1 MNTRS
6 IRLLGQDALV
16 RAREA
21 VAKRISDWA
30 VDWCVDGTERVVFD
44 GVRIPVA
51 SDAELDWSAIGPGIE
66 IYMARSDESTP
77 LGTLLL
83 AKENDM
89 QVHNQRLLDQLADF
103 ACTGLAEAFGV
114 QAVENDSTT
123 QPSPWLFEAL
133 AGSIIADF
141 KVGSEPVQL
150 LLPPAVVDALVPR
163 NAPAQA
169 VQLESAGTLVGD
181 QSVALEISLDLGQL
195 TLEDLR
201 DLQPGDC
208 VATNVP
214 LDASFRVQLNGKT
227 PIARCRLGRVAE
239 HRAVIIEERET
250 GE

>member
-1 MNTRS
+1 MNTRN
-6 IRLLGQDALV
+6 IRLLGQNALEQ
-16 RAREA
+16 AREA
-21 VAKRISDWA
+21 VAKRISEWA
-30 VDWCVDGTERVVFD
+30 LDWCVDGAERVVFD
-44 GVRIPVA
+44 GVRIPDA
-51 SDAELDWSAIGPGIE
+51 SDADLDWSAVRPGSGA
-66 IYMARSDESTP
+66 YMARREGNTP

-103 ACTGLAEAFGV
+103 ACTGLAEAFDLKPG
-114 QAVENDSTT
+114 ETGSTT
-123 QPSPWLFEAL
+123 QPSSWLFEAL
-133 AGSIIADF
+133 AGSVIADF

-163 NAPAQA
+163 NAPTQA
-169 VQLESAGTLVGD
+169 MQLESASTLVGE

-214 LDASFRVQLNGKT
+214 LDASFRVQLNGNT
-227 PIARCRLGRVAE
+227 PIALCRLGRIAE
-239 HRAVIIEERET
+239 RRAVIIEEREI
-250 GE
+250 GG